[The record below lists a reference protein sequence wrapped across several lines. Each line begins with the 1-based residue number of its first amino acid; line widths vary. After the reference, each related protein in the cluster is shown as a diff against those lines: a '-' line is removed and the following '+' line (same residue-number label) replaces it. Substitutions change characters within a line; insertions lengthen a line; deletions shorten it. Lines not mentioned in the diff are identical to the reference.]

1 MNKDGTLNIN
11 AGKFKNLDRYEAR
24 KKIIKELDNL
34 GLLTKIED
42 YKPVSYTHLTLP
54 TSDLV

>member
-11 AGKFKNLDRYEAR
+11 AGKFQNLDRYEAR
-24 KKIIKELDNL
+24 NQIIKELDNL

-42 YKPVSYTHLTLP
+42 YKHTVPF
-54 TSDLV
+54 SDRCKVPI